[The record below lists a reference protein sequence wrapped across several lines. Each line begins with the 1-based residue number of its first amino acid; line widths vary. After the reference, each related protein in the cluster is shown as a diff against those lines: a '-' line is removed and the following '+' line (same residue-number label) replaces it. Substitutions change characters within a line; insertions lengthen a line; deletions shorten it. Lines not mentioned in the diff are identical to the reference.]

1 MLLSRAK
8 VDFVTRLSVG
18 GTKIDQKSATKLLG
32 CWIDE
37 DAGKWSTNTK
47 ELIKSAYSRISML
60 TKLKYTGVKT
70 QDLIEIYSLF
80 IRSRAEYMSVVWHS
94 SLTTEQA
101 KKIENIQKTC
111 LKIILGEDYID
122 YPSSLEST
130 QLKELSARR
139 EARCLSFARKSL
151 KSPLV
156 GRLFPENPPNLQGL
170 NRHEKYKVNFAHTE
184 NYRHSSVPYCQRL
197 LNQHD
202 MMEEEKRR
210 TRREEDRAREREEA
224 RARQR
229 GEGDR
234 HQEREEAGGARRQ
247 QGL

>member
-1 MLLSRAK
+1 MLTGILSDYNIYMHVASDVPVDHQFLHGRHTNMQSHLDRLTEWSDNNLAKLNPSKCSYMLLSRAK

-101 KKIENIQKTC
+101 KKI
-111 LKIILGEDYID
+111 
-122 YPSSLEST
+122 
-130 QLKELSARR
+130 
-139 EARCLSFARKSL
+139 
-151 KSPLV
+151 
-156 GRLFPENPPNLQGL
+156 
-170 NRHEKYKVNFAHTE
+170 
-184 NYRHSSVPYCQRL
+184 
-197 LNQHD
+197 
-202 MMEEEKRR
+202 
-210 TRREEDRAREREEA
+210 
-224 RARQR
+224 
-229 GEGDR
+229 
-234 HQEREEAGGARRQ
+234 
-247 QGL
+247 